1 MILAVGMALTFY
13 SRIAK
18 GLKLKARKF
27 WFVIS
32 TSGEV
37 TGEKLVKEGVFTPS
51 KLNKV
56 KTEQKHASS
65 WRFLR
70 MIDR

>member
-18 GLKLKARKF
+18 GLKLKARKI
-27 WFVIS
+27 WFLIS

-37 TGEKLVKEGVFTPS
+37 TEEKMVKEGVFTPS